1 MFQLLTELCK
11 LITLNIIILVLDFVF
26 VFKMNQQPFSVNNW
40 VDSLKVNELKDELV
54 ARGQITTG
62 IKGVLLARLN
72 EVKIVYY
79 LNLKNL

>member
-1 MFQLLTELCK
+1 
-11 LITLNIIILVLDFVF
+11 
-26 VFKMNQQPFSVNNW
+26 MNQQPLSVNNW